1 MRNDSHWDWITVLFV
16 AAGTRAPFSFSS
28 YLNQTDW
35 GHVAII
41 LFVNKWVRPTP
52 LPSPFLSEMFA
63 QMRHEWHSPCCV
75 LQFYFIFSPSL
86 EVLTA
91 QQKDPLLCLVVT
103 SVCLFLTCNMI
114 HISIHIKPG
123 KLPLSEP
130 TGLRAEIS
138 SLGNERSASGGQ
150 EKERRALQSCG
161 MEWAAMQVTCMCY
174 WETQSPWPGMQ
185 FFFVS
190 MCGDAMPCLWYSCYT
205 SPPIRATGATSSN
218 CFCCTYILRDW
229 HGLHTR
235 WRSIKERKAGYSG
248 TKVQTIKCNGWTEVG
263 KLYGNE
269 CMKSQSRRLKE
280 TAGGP

>member
-1 MRNDSHWDWITVLFV
+1 
-16 AAGTRAPFSFSS
+16 
-28 YLNQTDW
+28 
-35 GHVAII
+35 
-41 LFVNKWVRPTP
+41 
-52 LPSPFLSEMFA
+52 
-63 QMRHEWHSPCCV
+63 MRHEWHSPCCV
-75 LQFYFIFSPSL
+75 LPFYFIFFPSL
-86 EVLTA
+86 EVLTP

-185 FFFVS
+185 FFLSACVVMRCLVYDIHAILHLPFVPLVPHPPT
-190 MCGDAMPCLWYSCYT
+190 AFVVLT
-205 SPPIRATGATSSN
+205 SLETGTGFTLGGRA
-218 CFCCTYILRDW
+218 
-229 HGLHTR
+229 
-235 WRSIKERKAGYSG
+235 
-248 TKVQTIKCNGWTEVG
+248 
-263 KLYGNE
+263 
-269 CMKSQSRRLKE
+269 
-280 TAGGP
+280 